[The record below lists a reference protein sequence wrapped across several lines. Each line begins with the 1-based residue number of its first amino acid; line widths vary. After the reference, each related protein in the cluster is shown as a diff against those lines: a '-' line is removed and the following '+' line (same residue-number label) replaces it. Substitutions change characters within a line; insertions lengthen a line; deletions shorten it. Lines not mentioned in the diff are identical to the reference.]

1 MDDQNFLSK
10 EELNMAS
17 LLEGRVALVTGGGR
31 GLGEGIV
38 KRLAGA
44 GCDVAVVDIIRE
56 NAEKVAEDVKE
67 LGRRAVAIQTDVT
80 KWDQIQ
86 RMVDQTVDKLGKL
99 DIAVNNAGVISIK
112 SVADLTEKDWD
123 FVNDV
128 NAKGVF
134 LCCKAEQEPM
144 KKQAWGRIIN
154 VASIAGKG
162 GFPDLSHY
170 CASKFAV
177 VGFTFSLAKEL
188 QQTGITVNAICPG
201 IIGTQMWYGPNGLA
215 EKWKNP
221 GETMEE
227 SWKRHQETLIPQGVA
242 QTPEDMGDLAVY
254 LATSDHVTAQAINV
268 DGGVSSH

>member
-1 MDDQNFLSK
+1 
-10 EELNMAS
+10 MAS
-17 LLEGRVALVTGGGR
+17 TKDRVLEGRVALVTGGGR

-38 KRLAGA
+38 NRLAEA
-44 GCDVAVVDIIRE
+44 GCDVAVVDIAIE
-56 NAEKVAEDVKE
+56 NAEKVAADVTAM
-67 LGRRAVAIQTDVT
+67 GRRAVAIQADVSR
-80 KWDQIQ
+80 WDQVQ
-86 RMVDQTVDKLGKL
+86 RMVDHTVDKLGKL

-112 SVADLTEKDWD
+112 SVAELTEEDWD
-123 FVNDV
+123 FVNNV

-154 VASIAGKG
+154 VASIAGKE
-162 GFPDLSHY
+162 GFPDLAHY
-170 CASKFAV
+170 SASKFAV

-188 QQTGITVNAICPG
+188 QHTGITVNAICPG
-201 IIGTQMWYGPNGLA
+201 IIGTGMWYGPNGLA

-227 SWKRHQETLIPQGVA
+227 SWKRHQKILIPQGEA

-254 LATSDHVTAQAINV
+254 LAGAKHVTAQAVNV
-268 DGGVSSH
+268 DGGFTSH

>member
-1 MDDQNFLSK
+1 
-10 EELNMAS
+10 MAS
-17 LLEGRVALVTGGGR
+17 LEGRVALVTGGGR
-31 GLGEGIV
+31 GIGEGIV
-38 KRLAGA
+38 KRLAEA
-44 GCDVAVVDIIRE
+44 GCDVAIVDVSME
-56 NAEKVAEDVKE
+56 NAEKVAESVKAI
-67 LGRRAVAIQTDVT
+67 GCKSAAIQADVT
-80 KWDQIQ
+80 QWNQVQ
-86 RMVDQTVDKLGKL
+86 AMVDQTVSQLGKL

-112 SVADLTEKDWD
+112 PVTELTEADWD
-123 FVNDV
+123 FVNNV

-144 KKQAWGRIIN
+144 KKQGWGRIIN
-154 VASIAGKG
+154 VASIAGKE
-162 GFPDLSHY
+162 GFPDLAHY

-177 VGFTFSLAKEL
+177 VGFTFALAKEL

-227 SWKRHQETLIPQGVA
+227 SWKRHQKTLIPQGVA

-254 LATSDHVTAQAINV
+254 FATAPHVTAQAINV
-268 DGGVSSH
+268 DGGVTSH

>member
-1 MDDQNFLSK
+1 M
-10 EELNMAS
+10 S
-17 LLEGRVALVTGGGR
+17 LPLEGKVALVTGGGR

-38 KRLAGA
+38 KRLAEA
-44 GCDVAVVDIIRE
+44 GCDMAVVDIILE
-56 NAEKVAEDVKE
+56 NAEKTAADVQAM
-67 LGRRAVAIQTDVT
+67 GRRAVAIQADVS

-86 RMVDQTVDKLGKL
+86 GMVDQTLEKLGKL

-112 SVADLTEKDWD
+112 SVSELTGEDWD

-144 KKQAWGRIIN
+144 KKQGWGRIIN
-154 VASIAGKG
+154 VASIAGKE
-162 GFPDLSHY
+162 GFPELSHY

-188 QQTGITVNAICPG
+188 QRTGITVNAICPG
-201 IIGTQMWYGPNGLA
+201 IIGTGMWYGPNGLA

-227 SWKRHQETLIPQGVA
+227 SWKRHQEILIPQGEA
-242 QTPEDMGDLAVY
+242 QTPEDMGDMAVY
-254 LATSDHVTAQAINV
+254 FATSKHVTAQAINV
-268 DGGVSSH
+268 DGGFTSH

>member
-1 MDDQNFLSK
+1 M
-10 EELNMAS
+10 S
-17 LLEGRVALVTGGGR
+17 LPLEGKVALVTGGGR
-31 GLGEGIV
+31 GIGEGIV
-38 KRLAGA
+38 KRLAEA
-44 GCDVAVVDIIRE
+44 GCDVAVVDIILE
-56 NAEKVAEDVKE
+56 NAEKVAANVKSM
-67 LGRRAVAIQTDVT
+67 GRHAVVIKADVT
-80 KWDQIQ
+80 NWNQVQ
-86 RMVDQTVDKLGKL
+86 SMVDQTVAKLGKL

-112 SVADLTEKDWD
+112 SVAELTEKDWD
-123 FVNDV
+123 FVNNV

-144 KKQAWGRIIN
+144 KKQGWGRIIN
-154 VASIAGKG
+154 VASIAGKE
-162 GFPDLSHY
+162 GFPELSHY

-177 VGFTFSLAKEL
+177 VGFSISLAKEL

-227 SWKRHQETLIPQGVA
+227 SWKRHQETMIPQGEA

-254 LATSDHVTAQAINV
+254 FATAEHVTAQAINV
-268 DGGVSSH
+268 DGGVTSH